1 MRWPWR
7 YRQSNDARALDE
19 YWDEVVR
26 AAPAMPVPQPDDSPE
41 LARVIR
47 QLHAAEEADHSRPAY
62 EDRLLQRLL
71 ALQESSVADAV
82 PGGIASSLPSTSIR
96 RDSRVDWRPPSGR
109 RIGTQLSRAAAF
121 ALVLVVVLIGAQFAN
136 TRWNR
141 EDSPAIIAPSAASPT
156 VVAGPHEIPELSG
169 VSLLWSAQ
177 VEPTRLARLSDV
189 AVAPDGDIYAVDCK
203 NELIL
208 VFSADGKYLE
218 SWGGPGTDPGQFKFG
233 KCAFD
238 PLFGDPINS
247 QLLGAIGFD
256 QSGNIYV
263 FDSLNNRIQKF
274 GPDRSFITQ
283 WGSFGTEI
291 GQFSR
296 PLGTVDAAHDL
307 VYVAD
312 LNNQRIQVFDL
323 DGNFIRSW
331 KTSNLPL
338 VNYFGPLDVAVDS
351 AGNVYVSEWELHMV
365 QKFDPTGKLL
375 GVIVP
380 KDGPGRSFG
389 IALDAHDN
397 LYMSVH
403 DAAVIDVYRQ
413 DGTVIGQIRTA
424 GDGGVFRQPGGLAF
438 DGEGNLLVASGGGGN
453 KLVKLSVPA
462 DPAQQ

>member
-7 YRQSNDARALDE
+7 NAQSNDARALDE

-26 AAPAMPVPQPDDSPE
+26 AAPAMPVPQSDVPASLTPI
-41 LARVIR
+41 VR
-47 QLHAAEEADHSRPAY
+47 QLHAAEEADRSRPAY
-62 EDRLLQRLL
+62 ENQLLQRLL
-71 ALQESSVADAV
+71 ALQESTVADMTRS
-82 PGGIASSLPSTSIR
+82 IAPSLPSSPIR
-96 RDSRVDWRPPSGR
+96 RESRLDWRPPSGR
-109 RIGTQLSRAAAF
+109 RIGAGLSGAAAF
-121 ALVLVVVLIGAQFAN
+121 ALVLLVVLIGAHFAN
-136 TRWNR
+136 NRWHR
-141 EDSPAIIAPSAASPT
+141 AERPAAISVPAPSPT
-156 VVAGPHEIPELSG
+156 EMPELTD

-177 VEPTRLARLSDV
+177 DEQTRQAEMADV
-189 AVAPDGDIYAVDCK
+189 AVAPNGDIYAVDCK
-203 NELIL
+203 NEVIL
-208 VFSADGKYLE
+208 VFSADGTYLE

-238 PLFGDPINS
+238 PLFEEPTNS

-256 QSGNIYV
+256 RSGNIYV

-283 WGSFGTEI
+283 WGTYGSEP

-296 PLGTVDAAHDL
+296 TLGTVDAAHDL

-331 KTSNLPL
+331 KTSNPSPAL
-338 VNYFGPLDVAVDS
+338 NAFGPIDVAVDS

-375 GVIVP
+375 GVFVP
-380 KDGPGRSFG
+380 KAGPGRSFG

-403 DAAVIDVYRQ
+403 DAAVIDVYRP
-413 DGTVIGQIRTA
+413 DGTPIGQISTA
-424 GDGGVFRQPGGLAF
+424 GDGGAFRLPGGLAF
-438 DGEGNLLVASGGGGN
+438 DGDGNLVVASGGGRN
-453 KLVKLSVPA
+453 KLVKLSVPV